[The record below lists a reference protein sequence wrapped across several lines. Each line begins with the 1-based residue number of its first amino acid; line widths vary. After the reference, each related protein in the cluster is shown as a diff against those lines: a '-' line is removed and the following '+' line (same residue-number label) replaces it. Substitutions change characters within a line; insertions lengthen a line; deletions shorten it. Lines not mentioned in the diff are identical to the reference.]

1 MRQEIARTRTVPQ
14 CHPFNSLYFE
24 ETKICRLRPY
34 RNLGWSALLWAI
46 RALFCLS
53 CWFVST
59 SVTPIESFVACVQLL
74 LLLLLPSWQ
83 CACLPDTTS
92 AQGSTRP
99 DLLQHYFSMSF
110 FFLYH
115 VRPLTPP
122 VCYSPFMSQP
132 GFPFQRVTR
141 TRVAYHSA
149 PWKRIGGTTIRELPM
164 GAQKPLKGCAIKQAY
179 LLRSIPL
186 DQG

>member
-122 VCYSPFMSQP
+122 CVLLALHESARLSISAGHKNEGGIPF
-132 GFPFQRVTR
+132 
-141 TRVAYHSA
+141 
-149 PWKRIGGTTIRELPM
+149 GTVKTHRRYDYK
-164 GAQKPLKGCAIKQAY
+164 GTADGCAEAA
-179 LLRSIPL
+179 
-186 DQG
+186 